1 MERRYGNISLGEINE
16 MLISFIGKDMYLL
29 SWQQENPK
37 ESIEAIKAYQKHLNR
52 LFKEEDNCDLT
63 PLSLTDDDSIVK
75 FVFEKIIPI
84 LKNDYSLSDSLISY
98 LGNFVG
104 KLYNQF
110 TKNETPILESCLNY
124 DGIYDSSFL
133 EKSQHNYKVA
143 FEKIETKYESLKKF
157 REKFPNEDTIKN
169 VINAMKS
176 RGDNPSWSILKQLL
190 DKVKDDKQITA
201 LLIDA
206 YIMRNIYDTLHD
218 KVKIDSIID
227 IQYHATDCIN
237 IGIQFFFVDYGYKK
251 DERRAADIL
260 KLIEQSSTHASDFYC
275 NWFRG
280 FTYVA
285 KGELKQAKDYYKKS
299 FAARRFAG
307 CQFEIFIKQAFALS
321 CYTDFNAD
329 KVRDSADPD
338 SDSKS
343 PLSSDAKKY
352 WNYGYAAGVF
362 DRKAEETHLITFH
375 RAENFLRYFLPNMF
389 SEESIFYKSVKKQ
402 QMIQNGYMK
411 TNPNES
417 AFAEQYKILSN
428 LTGKTINTRLRFLGE
443 HQTKN
448 PPILLAIFYATDCY
462 SQGYIDLATNFINL
476 ISTWMQDFDIEYK
489 IISDKGTTIVC
500 DAIQSYK
507 LLKLYRPN
515 IDYIDLKHIVLKII
529 EKTDIDTLKKQSLQ
543 EKRSALQEAIESCDM
558 DIVKAIVD
566 KFDCLDSLK
575 ISADEKSPVYYA
587 INRYVHLYRYI
598 HKIELNPAEIAEG
611 AMHYEN
617 LDVPVFTKEEKIQ
630 YKNAIE
636 QTVGKEVIGLATKR
650 YMEQSYGKEELWES
664 ELVDIQNICIYLIE
678 HTKDQDG
685 YYKTDKDKKIF
696 TSLLYAAESNNVKI
710 CRHLIKHNADPNKN
724 VPFTFLHRC
733 IYWNSWSAL
742 AMFLEEFPEKAK
754 NDIQKQPQ
762 QLLLNFL
769 QKKERAYKDMGK
781 DYVERIVELF
791 MQYGATLNPQMYM
804 MRLNRW

>member
-98 LGNFVG
+98 LDNFVG
-104 KLYNQF
+104 QLYNKF
-110 TKNETPILESCLNY
+110 TTNETPILESCLNY
-124 DGIYDSSFL
+124 DEIYDSSFL

-251 DERRAADIL
+251 DERRAEDIL
-260 KLIEQSSTHASDFYC
+260 KLIEQSSTHASEFYC

-307 CQFEIFIKQAFALS
+307 C
-321 CYTDFNAD
+321 
-329 KVRDSADPD
+329 
-338 SDSKS
+338 
-343 PLSSDAKKY
+343 
-352 WNYGYAAGVF
+352 
-362 DRKAEETHLITFH
+362 
-375 RAENFLRYFLPNMF
+375 
-389 SEESIFYKSVKKQ
+389 
-402 QMIQNGYMK
+402 
-411 TNPNES
+411 
-417 AFAEQYKILSN
+417 
-428 LTGKTINTRLRFLGE
+428 
-443 HQTKN
+443 
-448 PPILLAIFYATDCY
+448 
-462 SQGYIDLATNFINL
+462 
-476 ISTWMQDFDIEYK
+476 
-489 IISDKGTTIVC
+489 
-500 DAIQSYK
+500 
-507 LLKLYRPN
+507 
-515 IDYIDLKHIVLKII
+515 
-529 EKTDIDTLKKQSLQ
+529 
-543 EKRSALQEAIESCDM
+543 
-558 DIVKAIVD
+558 
-566 KFDCLDSLK
+566 
-575 ISADEKSPVYYA
+575 
-587 INRYVHLYRYI
+587 
-598 HKIELNPAEIAEG
+598 
-611 AMHYEN
+611 
-617 LDVPVFTKEEKIQ
+617 
-630 YKNAIE
+630 
-636 QTVGKEVIGLATKR
+636 
-650 YMEQSYGKEELWES
+650 
-664 ELVDIQNICIYLIE
+664 
-678 HTKDQDG
+678 
-685 YYKTDKDKKIF
+685 
-696 TSLLYAAESNNVKI
+696 
-710 CRHLIKHNADPNKN
+710 
-724 VPFTFLHRC
+724 
-733 IYWNSWSAL
+733 
-742 AMFLEEFPEKAK
+742 
-754 NDIQKQPQ
+754 
-762 QLLLNFL
+762 
-769 QKKERAYKDMGK
+769 
-781 DYVERIVELF
+781 
-791 MQYGATLNPQMYM
+791 
-804 MRLNRW
+804 

>member
-1 MERRYGNISLGEINE
+1 
-16 MLISFIGKDMYLL
+16 ML
-29 SWQQENPK
+29 
-37 ESIEAIKAYQKHLNR
+37 SIFCRFY
-52 LFKEEDNCDLT
+52 FFLT
-63 PLSLTDDDSIVK
+63 SELRVK
-75 FVFEKIIPI
+75 FVFDKIIPI

-104 KLYNQF
+104 QLYNKF
-110 TKNETPILESCLNY
+110 TTNETPILESCLNY

-227 IQYHATDCIN
+227 IQYHATDCIH

-251 DERRAADIL
+251 DERRAEDIL
-260 KLIEQSSTHASDFYC
+260 KLIEQSSTHASEFYC

-329 KVRDSADPD
+329 KVRDSADPN

-343 PLSSDAKKY
+343 PLASDAKKY

-362 DRKAEETHLITFH
+362 ERKAEETHLITFYRVEH
-375 RAENFLRYFLPNMF
+375 LLTYFGTELFPENSDFLHKLLVEQQIIQGCMVQPDKNVFNNEFELLSKLTSKDINKRKRYFGSHP
-389 SEESIFYKSVKKQ
+389 
-402 QMIQNGYMK
+402 
-411 TNPNES
+411 
-417 AFAEQYKILSN
+417 
-428 LTGKTINTRLRFLGE
+428 
-443 HQTKN
+443 TKN
-448 PPILLAIFYATDCY
+448 LPIVLTLFYAVECY
-462 SQGYIDLATNFINL
+462 ILKYFDLANKYIELINRWL
-476 ISTWMQDFDIEYK
+476 VDFK
-489 IISDKGTTIVC
+489 IDFKLCSDKGCTIVC
-500 DAIQSYK
+500 DAIQQYK
-507 LLKLYRPN
+507 LLKFQQLDSN
-515 IDYIDLKHIVLKII
+515 LKVIKQVVLRII
-529 EKTDIDTLKKQSLQ
+529 EKSNEDSLTKPSLQ
-543 EKRSALQEAIESCDM
+543 EKRCALQEAIESCDM

-617 LDVPVFTKEEKIQ
+617 LDVPGFTKEEKIQ

-678 HTKDQDG
+678 HTKDQDK
-685 YYKTDKDKKIF
+685 YIF
-696 TSLLYAAESNNVKI
+696 NGNITSLLYAAESNNVKI
-710 CRHLIKHNADPNKN
+710 CCALLKHNADPNKFFPN
-724 VPFTFLHRC
+724 TFLHRC
-733 IYWNSWSAL
+733 IYFNCWSAL
-742 AMFLEEFPEKAK
+742 AMYMEDFSEKAK
-754 NDIQKQPQ
+754 TDIQKQPY
-762 QLLLNFL
+762 LLLDFCKKSD
-769 QKKERAYKDMGK
+769 QAKKEMGK
-781 DYVERIVELF
+781 DYVERIVDLF
-791 MQYGATLNPQMYM
+791 KQYGATLNPLIYM
-804 MRLNRW
+804 MHLNRW